1 MFTKFQK
8 SFQTGVVTSRYPKEK
23 EPAPLRFR
31 GRIEIDHEKCRH
43 CNACVEVCPTNA
55 YTWVEEKG
63 KRYLQ
68 MSHAKCIF
76 CGMCEEACP
85 FKAVTITNDF
95 ELTTKN
101 KDNLLV
107 KAGLDETASVE
118 DLGTKLKEEI
128 FSVFRRS
135 LHVREVDAGSCNG
148 CEWEVAALYNSPVH
162 DLQRFGID
170 IVASPRHADC
180 LLVTGPPTRNL
191 EAALI
196 KTYHSTPDP
205 KMVIALGACACSGGI
220 FSNCYATK
228 NGIDNVVPV
237 DVYIPGCPPRPQA
250 IIYGF
255 LLALKRIK
263 K

>member
-8 SFQTGVVTSRYPKEK
+8 SFQTGIVTSSYPYTKET
-23 EPAPLRFR
+23 APLRFR
-31 GRIEIDHEKCRH
+31 GRIEIDNEKCKE
-43 CNACVEVCPTNA
+43 CNVCVEVCPTDA
-55 YTWVEEKG
+55 YTWIEENG

-68 MSHAKCIF
+68 LSHAKCVF
-76 CGMCEEACP
+76 CGMCEDACP

-95 ELTTKN
+95 ELAATN
-101 KDNLLV
+101 KEELLV
-107 KAGLDETASVE
+107 KAGFDVTAQIE
-118 DLGTKLKEEI
+118 ELGQKLKEKI

-148 CEWEVAALYNSPVH
+148 CEWEAVALLNPVH

-191 EAALI
+191 ETALI
-196 KTYHSTPDP
+196 KTYHATPEP
-205 KMVIALGACACSGGI
+205 RMVIALGACACSGGV

-255 LLALKRIK
+255 LLALERVRK
-263 K
+263 